1 MSKGHRSPSSTVVTS
16 QSIPANA
23 ADDHVLPFHTGRAEA
38 MGRIVR
44 LGPSIDEILNAHAYP
59 EPVARVLGE
68 ALALTAMLATTVK
81 IEGRLI
87 LQTSTDGPLR
97 MLVVNFDAP
106 KSLRGYASF
115 DDKLKSGSWDNL
127 DQKSLLGK
135 GHLALTIDPGG
146 NLDRYQG
153 IVALE
158 GDTLTQAALSYFHQ
172 SEQLPT
178 YLKLAVARLRVKN
191 SNAAHNSDSN
201 SEKAHHQSDDRWH
214 WRAGGLLV
222 QHIAHQGG
230 MRASND
236 MTTLDE
242 GLLGKEVLVIEND
255 LAGDDEDE
263 NWRRTRILAA
273 TVEDHELTDPTLSSQ
288 RLLYRLFHE
297 EGVRVNEPFP
307 VQALCRCS
315 RERVE
320 AFIKNVQDQQLAD
333 LREPDGG
340 ITVTCE
346 FCNSAY
352 RFPPGTI

>member
-1 MSKGHRSPSSTVVTS
+1 
-16 QSIPANA
+16 
-23 ADDHVLPFHTGRAEA
+23 

-44 LGPSIDEILNAHAYP
+44 LGPCIDEILNAHAYP

-97 MLVVNFDAP
+97 MLVVNFDSP
-106 KSLRGYASF
+106 QSLRGYASF
-115 DDKLKSGSWDNL
+115 DDKLNSGSWDSL
-127 DQKSLLGK
+127 DQKRLLGK

-153 IVALE
+153 IVALQ
-158 GDTLTQAALSYFHQ
+158 GDTLTQAALTYFHQ

-178 YLKLAVARLRVKN
+178 FLKLAVAGILVKTGV
-191 SNAAHNSDSN
+191 SAINSDKKK
-201 SEKAHHQSDDRWH
+201 EKAHDRSKDRWH

-230 MRASND
+230 LRLSKD
-236 MTTLDE
+236 PSSLSE
-242 GLLGKEVLVIEND
+242 GPEDTAGPELEHD
-255 LAGDDEDE
+255 LEGDDENE
-263 NWRRTRILAA
+263 NWQRTRILAA
-273 TVEDHELTDPTLSSQ
+273 TVEDHELIDPTLSSQ

-297 EGVRVNEPFP
+297 QGVRVGEPFP
-307 VQALCRCS
+307 VEASCRCS

-320 AFIKNVQDQQLAD
+320 AFIKNVQAEELAD

-352 RFPPGTI
+352 RFAPGTV